1 MKNKLLYTLA
11 ILLPVLLLVLPVILL
26 LVFISNG
33 NIVFLFAAG
42 VCLVLALVTSRP
54 LSNLRQQMRDAVQSD
69 EFGVST
75 RKRYTSLSQKERDAI
90 DLQKTADMERI
101 VSTATLKKMTHPG
114 STDPTKELE
123 LLVGLGDVK
132 QRVEE
137 MAARMEFEKQ
147 ERKLKGR
154 KYVSQF
160 DSGQHAVY
168 FGPPGTGKA
177 QPLYSS
183 VLTPDGFKTMG
194 SIQVGDKVISA
205 TNHVTTV
212 LGVYPQG
219 KKPIYEITLDN
230 GAKCRCSDEHLWF
243 VTINDKADIVTLK
256 NMLTIN
262 DIISIPTAEFAH
274 TPEMTDTLIMR
285 DIVSIRYIGEEECQ
299 CIYIDDESHLYITDD
314 YIVTHNT
321 TIARIMT
328 GFLYKYGYIKENKC
342 MEVDGN
348 FLKAGAE
355 TATKT
360 TMVIRHA
367 LGGVLFVDEAY
378 ALVQGDAYGQDA
390 IATLIKQ
397 MEDLRGRFVLIIAGY
412 TDEMRDLLNAN
423 PGFQSRLKEY
433 LYFESYN
440 DEDMLTIF
448 KTMAKS
454 RGYEISSQAIEP
466 FTQRVQAE
474 RALPSFGN
482 ARTARSILDEAIEK
496 HAYRCIKQQ
505 LPQDQR
511 YLIDAPDINPKPNAI

>member
-1 MKNKLLYTLA
+1 
-11 ILLPVLLLVLPVILL
+11 
-26 LVFISNG
+26 
-33 NIVFLFAAG
+33 
-42 VCLVLALVTSRP
+42 
-54 LSNLRQQMRDAVQSD
+54 
-69 EFGVST
+69 
-75 RKRYTSLSQKERDAI
+75 
-90 DLQKTADMERI
+90 
-101 VSTATLKKMTHPG
+101 
-114 STDPTKELE
+114 
-123 LLVGLGDVK
+123 
-132 QRVEE
+132 
-137 MAARMEFEKQ
+137 
-147 ERKLKGR
+147 
-154 KYVSQF
+154 
-160 DSGQHAVY
+160 
-168 FGPPGTGKA
+168 
-177 QPLYSS
+177 
-183 VLTPDGFKTMG
+183 
-194 SIQVGDKVISA
+194 
-205 TNHVTTV
+205 
-212 LGVYPQG
+212 
-219 KKPIYEITLDN
+219 
-230 GAKCRCSDEHLWF
+230 
-243 VTINDKADIVTLK
+243 
-256 NMLTIN
+256 
-262 DIISIPTAEFAH
+262 
-274 TPEMTDTLIMR
+274 
-285 DIVSIRYIGEEECQ
+285 
-299 CIYIDDESHLYITDD
+299 
-314 YIVTHNT
+314 
-321 TIARIMT
+321 
-328 GFLYKYGYIKENKC
+328 